1 MRLRFSWPWQSK
13 RSTTSATGL
22 DPIQRQTTLDE
33 LGALLQSRREAQGLS
48 LRQLASETRITTP
61 VIEALE
67 RGWGDRLPERAY
79 LASMLPQLERR
90 LALPLGALNPVLP
103 PAELRHRPGR
113 GGLGRFT
120 PGSIDVLTT
129 WQGTVLYAVVIGLSL
144 LVVNRQQLNLAVSN
158 AISLEPV
165 PLDLDGLERKEA
177 SLPLDLD
184 VAALRPLQ
192 QALQRQ
198 PLEWLNDV
206 EQNPPAQFGVLTLKL
221 AQPSQLALS
230 SGGGERFSLS
240 NTEGSMTLQLQLPI
254 QISVDPVPSVQDQLL
269 WNGERMT
276 EMDDS
281 PGTYRVEAISPAAPS
296 SERPQTDPRSP

>member
-13 RSTTSATGL
+13 RPTTSATGL

-103 PAELRHRPGR
+103 PAELRHRRGR

-177 SLPLDLD
+177 SLPSDRD
-184 VAALRPLQ
+184 VAAMRPLQ

-198 PLEWLNDV
+198 PLEWLNDI

-221 AQPSQLALS
+221 DQPSRLVLS

-240 NTEGSMTLQLQLPI
+240 KTEGSMTLQLQLPI

-276 EMDDS
+276 EMDDN
-281 PGTYRVEAISPAAPS
+281 PGTYRVEAISPAAPA